1 MQPRPDH
8 PGEPSVATALHWL
21 FTHVLQQS
29 ASRQWR
35 GANVLYWPRSDDVQ
49 PRVAHARD
57 LGTRDYTDETHIALP
72 FDMLRDLPA
81 QIPQHCQLGALVILS
96 LMLPQGSGISVPGSI
111 LQAAHQR
118 FLKLSCPRIPPPVR
132 LLMRNFSCIYVD
144 DSLT

>member
-57 LGTRDYTDETHIALP
+57 LGTRDYSDETHIALP

-96 LMLPQGSGISVPGSI
+96 
-111 LQAAHQR
+111 
-118 FLKLSCPRIPPPVR
+118 FKLFCCRPVR
-132 LLMRNFSCIYVD
+132 PSSRRCSRDRLVRGLASE
-144 DSLT
+144 LTLHTFHICV